1 MSLLPA
7 GAQTPAEAEAPSA
20 LLAPAMPGGT
30 RRAPARRSAAAGLPA
45 RADAGQELLRK
56 PVNALAIVPQSKKI
70 TPLFRKSYNVMLHL
84 AQEQGME
91 RDIFR
96 APISAVLA
104 GLDFDSNDTG
114 LVKRHLRAMA
124 TTAVEWQSPTTGEG
138 ASWAISGLIGHA
150 EIKREGGQNW
160 LEWSYSVRLKQELLE
175 PSVFARL
182 SLEMIAQLRSH
193 GAIALYEI
201 CSRYRDVGRTS
212 RQAWSW
218 WRPVLSGKPETDK
231 QKQLEYRFFKRDV
244 IKRAI
249 DEVNAITDIEV
260 ELLEYKAGRF
270 IADLQFSVR
279 RKQQVPLPLVPPGS
293 APQPL
298 DLTQVVRATALGVD
312 EERAEQC
319 LHEFGEAPLKA
330 ALDVLERR
338 VASAFPQPLRDPQRY
353 LRAVLEGARGGPD
366 ETPAAHG
373 PGHDAD
379 AAGRA
384 DLALRE
390 VEAKRRV
397 KWTEEW
403 LRRRRDGLADEIAAM
418 GEEAQQALC
427 DSLLA
432 DMAARNVHPSIR
444 KRLQTSGWQHAMV
457 LHEMLRFYAN
467 ASIGEQ
473 WDQPSAQQ
481 LLDVAA
487 QLGDTAESAGLSA
500 G

>member
-1 MSLLPA
+1 MPA
-7 GAQTPAEAEAPSA
+7 
-20 LLAPAMPGGT
+20 
-30 RRAPARRSAAAGLPA
+30 
-45 RADAGQELLRK
+45 ADASGSSEPLRK

-150 EIKREGGQNW
+150 EIRREGGQNW

-212 RQAWSW
+212 RQPWAW

-244 IKRAI
+244 VKKAM

-270 IADLQFSVR
+270 ISDLQFTVR
-279 RKQQVPLPLVPPGS
+279 RKQQVPLPLNAPGS
-293 APQPL
+293 GVRPL
-298 DLTQVVRATALGVD
+298 DMTQVLRATRLGLD
-312 EERAEQC
+312 EERAEQL
-319 LHEFGEAPLKA
+319 LHDFGDAALKA
-330 ALDVLERR
+330 GLDVLERR
-338 VASAFPQPLRDPQRY
+338 VASAYPEPLRDPQRY
-353 LRAVLEGARGGPD
+353 LRAVLEGARGAGGPMV
-366 ETPAAHG
+366 EEGAAAVGAPAH
-373 PGHDAD
+373 AD
-379 AAGRA
+379 Q
-384 DLALRE
+384 ALRDQ
-390 VEAKRRV
+390 EARRRA

-403 LRRRRDGLADEIAAM
+403 LRRRRESLADEIAAM

-432 DMAARNVHPSIR
+432 DMVARNVHPSIR
-444 KRLQTSGWQHAMV
+444 KRLQTSGWQHTMV
-457 LHEMLRFYAN
+457 LHEMLRFYAR
-467 ASIGEQ
+467 ATIGEQ

-481 LLDVAA
+481 LLEVAS
-487 QLGDTAESAGLSA
+487 QLGDGSDLAGTLA

>member
-1 MSLLPA
+1 MTASDPA
-7 GAQTPAEAEAPSA
+7 SPLWPAAS
-20 LLAPAMPGGT
+20 APAAAPLAAAPLAGT
-30 RRAPARRSAAAGLPA
+30 PVQAAPARRPPA
-45 RADAGQELLRK
+45 RRGAAPVSDPPGSPEPLRK

-84 AQEQGME
+84 AQEQGMD

-150 EIKREGGQNW
+150 EIRREGGQNW

-212 RQAWSW
+212 RQPWAW

-244 IKRAI
+244 VKKAM

-270 IADLQFSVR
+270 IADLQFTVR
-279 RKQQVPLPLVPPGS
+279 RKQQVPLPLNAPGVGVR
-293 APQPL
+293 PL
-298 DLTQVVRATALGVD
+298 DMTQVLRATKLGLD
-312 EERAEQC
+312 EERAEQL
-319 LHEFGEAPLKA
+319 LHDYGDAALKA
-330 ALDVLERR
+330 GLDVLERR
-338 VASAFPQPLRDPQRY
+338 VASAYPEPLRDPLRY
-353 LRAVLEGARGGPD
+353 LRAVLEGARGSVGPVL
-366 ETPAAHG
+366 EQGATAGEAPEH
-373 PGHDAD
+373 AD
-379 AAGRA
+379 Q
-384 DLALRE
+384 ALRE
-390 VEAKRRV
+390 VEARRRA

-403 LRRRRDGLADEIAAM
+403 LRRRREGLADEIAAM
-418 GEEAQQALC
+418 GEEAQQALS

-432 DMAARNVHPSIR
+432 DMVTRNVHPSIR
-444 KRLQTSGWQHAMV
+444 KRLQTSGWQHTMV
-457 LHEMLRFYAN
+457 LHEMLRFYAR
-467 ASIGEQ
+467 ATIGEQ

-481 LLDVAA
+481 LLDVAS
-487 QLGDTAESAGLSA
+487 QLGDGAETG
-500 G
+500 